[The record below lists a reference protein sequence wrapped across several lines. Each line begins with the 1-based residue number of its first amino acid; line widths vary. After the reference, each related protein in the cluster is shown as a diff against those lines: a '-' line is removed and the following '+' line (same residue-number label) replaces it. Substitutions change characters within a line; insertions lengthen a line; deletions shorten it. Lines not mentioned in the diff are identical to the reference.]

1 MTELIEIALDVLI
14 DALLDTVKLLPFMFA
29 AFFFMEY
36 FEHKAGGKLSGFLR
50 KAGKSSVGG
59 TLVGAALGCVPQCGF
74 SAAASNLY
82 AGEMISAGTLIAVF
96 VSTSDESLPILI
108 SDPNSA
114 GLIWK
119 LIAAKLIIAV
129 IAGLATDAVCRLLKN
144 HRREEPFE
152 DICTD
157 CGCGSHGLW
166 YAALKHTLSIA
177 LFILLVNLVLG
188 SLFAAV
194 GEDKVMDFLGG
205 LGFAQP
211 LIAAFVGMI
220 PNCAASV
227 IITELYVKGAITFG
241 SAVAGLA
248 TGAGV
253 GLAVLYRVNR
263 SMRENIAITAAL
275 YVIGAVSGIVI
286 NLFA

>member
-36 FEHKAGGKLSGFLR
+36 FEHKAGDKLSGFLR

-96 VSTSDESLPILI
+96 VSTSDEALPILI

-263 SMRENIAITAAL
+263 SMKENIAITAAL

>member
-1 MTELIEIALDVLI
+1 MY
-14 DALLDTVKLLPFMFA
+14 A

-36 FEHKAGGKLSGFLR
+36 FEHKAGDKLSAFLR
-50 KAGKSSVGG
+50 RAGKSSVGG

-96 VSTSDESLPILI
+96 VSTSDEALPILI
-108 SDPNSA
+108 SDPDSA

-144 HRREEPFE
+144 HRRDEPFE

-157 CGCGSHGLW
+157 CGCGSHGIW

-205 LGFAQP
+205 LGFVQP

-263 SMRENIAITAAL
+263 SMKENIAVTAAL

-286 NLFA
+286 NLFT